1 MPNGDIKPT
10 NRRYNK
16 IGTTARKAVNA
27 AKTNMSKGGGG
38 GTSKKPYMKK
48 PTNVA
53 TTTKKATNTAMTTT
67 KKVVSKIKS
76 NMSKPYMSG
85 TSMSSAMNKAADLT
99 GMSLPTSVK
108 KLKSMKTGATS
119 SSVKARANKA
129 VKNWKSKNG
138 YMKKKNVSK

>member
-1 MPNGDIKPT
+1 MPNGEIKPT
-10 NRRYNK
+10 NRRYRK
-16 IGTTARKAVNA
+16 IGTAARKAIST
-27 AKTNMSKGGGG
+27 AKDNIPGTNTMKAVKKGPI
-38 GTSKKPYMKK
+38 SKK
-48 PTNVA
+48 
-53 TTTKKATNTAMTTT
+53 TKTYSKNTAMKTT

-108 KLKSMKTGATS
+108 QLKSMKTGATS

-138 YMKKKNVSK
+138 YIKKKNASK